1 MIVSARDR
9 NSVFSVS
16 SNNVSEK
23 QFPKLISVK
32 PPLLPKEVQ
41 ASACGKAIIVG
52 EHAVVYGTHAIAMP
66 LRSMRFQF
74 ALTPIPHVEGKPVQL
89 HLKLAGHDVSPRVQS
104 VVLEAM
110 ELLGHQAFSIQAK
123 SSSALPIGAGLGSSA
138 TLCVAVLRALS
149 TSLDIV
155 LGKSDLA
162 RLANELEK
170 RFHGNPSGLD
180 AAVVAFEQC
189 ILFAKHQTIRG
200 SNVRASTMAMIR
212 IAEPYFLGVQ
222 GDRRLQQ
229 FDALALSVH
238 EALQSGD
245 TTTVGRAMTECGSW
259 LREAG
264 VVPDNLQAMIDQT
277 RELGVLGAKTTGA
290 GGGGV
295 ILALLDPREADA
307 QYQAIKACFRNYP
320 VYRASLEAE

>member
-1 MIVSARDR
+1 M
-9 NSVFSVS
+9 
-16 SNNVSEK
+16 SEK

-200 SNVRASTMAMIR
+200 ITIEHSELPRWEFALIDSNVRASTMAMIR